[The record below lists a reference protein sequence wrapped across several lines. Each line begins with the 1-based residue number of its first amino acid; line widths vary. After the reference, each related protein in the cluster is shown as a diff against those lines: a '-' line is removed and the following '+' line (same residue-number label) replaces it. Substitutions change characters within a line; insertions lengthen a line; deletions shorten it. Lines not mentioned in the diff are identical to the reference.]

1 MLLLA
6 VCASACTAC
15 SSLPGSFGANLTD
28 QGQLLSEGP
37 PAHMTAVSIQVAR
50 ADAVPLLYEFA
61 IEAGQITGPTS
72 PGAVFPA
79 DTVDAKQAALLTPSI
94 NWIAVTLVGEG
105 YVDTQCDQ
113 FLSALAALERAKR
126 VTLAN
131 LNALQS
137 ATVGIMGLAVAAQ
150 KAIGIV
156 GVAFGLSASLVNNTT
171 SSVLYELPAASV
183 RTIVIA
189 QRDLLRAQERQPAGP
204 LAQIVNQGLASARLS
219 EYVQYCVPV
228 TISGNVAKVLNN
240 SRAVPDG
247 KIETADTSP
256 VVSSALAVPRSGI
269 PPGVPQVWLQRTPIP
284 VPNPT
289 GTLLDRKVRVLDEL
303 RASNDRAALTRIADA
318 LQVPVSQD
326 MTTEILR
333 AQIILFINK
342 SVSAQNID
350 TFERVVTAQL
360 GAAMTRGEP

>member
-1 MLLLA
+1 VLLA
-6 VCASACTAC
+6 VCALACTAC
-15 SSLPGSFGANLTD
+15 SSSPGSLGAKLTD
-28 QGQLLSEGP
+28 QGRLLSEGP
-37 PAHMTAVSIQVAR
+37 PTRMTAASIQAAR

-72 PGAVFPA
+72 PGGAFPA
-79 DTVDAKQAALLTPSI
+79 DTLDAKQTALLTPGI
-94 NWIAVTLVGEG
+94 NWIAVILVGEG

-113 FLSALAALERAKR
+113 FLSALAELERSKR
-126 VTLAN
+126 ATLAN

-156 GVAFGLSASLVNNTT
+156 GVAFGLAASLIDNTT

-204 LAQIVNQGLASARLS
+204 LTQIANQGLASARLS

-240 SRAVPDG
+240 SRAGPDG
-247 KIETADTSP
+247 KILTDATLP
-256 VVSSALAVPRSGI
+256 VVSSALAVPQSGI
-269 PPGVPQVWLQRTPIP
+269 PPGAPQTLLQRTPIR
-284 VPNPT
+284 VPNTT
-289 GTLLDRKVRVLDEL
+289 GVLQDRKVRVLDEL
-303 RASNDRAALTRIADA
+303 RASNDRTALMRVANA

-326 MTTEILR
+326 MTTQILQ
-333 AQIILFINK
+333 AQIILFVNRN
-342 SVSAQNID
+342 VSAQNID
-350 TFERVVTAQL
+350 KYEGVVNAQL
-360 GAAMTRGEP
+360 GAATKR